1 MVRRHDVV
9 VRRCQEVL
17 AAAAT
22 ASTGSMGPCYCIRA
36 AASRESVAPN
46 GRMMTV
52 HVGQSERF
60 GVGRARRQ
68 HRLKR
73 VRQQT
78 KRSGCGDICAATKGD
93 AAQHVAQQMKRMQ
106 CSCVW
111 APRITG
117 IWRATCV
124 SNITLSHPK
133 QNEYKTGLGAMPFR
147 SPQACRGSSGSNAKK
162 LTRPRRPD
170 EIVSGGPGWLKSHS
184 RSWRACAGGGQW
196 TAGSGQCK
204 RVRGSAAVWAKIWAL
219 DRPGGTAC
227 QSDP

>member
-1 MVRRHDVV
+1 MPGGARSSSSF
-9 VRRCQEVL
+9 
-17 AAAAT
+17 

-46 GRMMTV
+46 GRTTV

-60 GVGRARRQ
+60 GVGRARGL

-78 KRSGCGDICAATKGD
+78 KRGGCRDICAATKGD
-93 AAQHVAQQMKRMQ
+93 AARHVAQQMKRIQ
-106 CSCVW
+106 CSRVW

-162 LTRPRRPD
+162 KLTRPGRQAEIASGRPD
-170 EIVSGGPGWLKSHS
+170 
-184 RSWRACAGGGQW
+184 
-196 TAGSGQCK
+196 
-204 RVRGSAAVWAKIWAL
+204 
-219 DRPGGTAC
+219 
-227 QSDP
+227 